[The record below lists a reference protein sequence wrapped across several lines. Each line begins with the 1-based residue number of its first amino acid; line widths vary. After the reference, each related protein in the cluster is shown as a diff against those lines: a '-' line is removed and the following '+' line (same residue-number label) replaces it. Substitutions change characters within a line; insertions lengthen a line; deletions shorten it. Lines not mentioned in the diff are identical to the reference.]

1 MTAMHYNITLLKE
14 AKFSN
19 FENQALARTN
29 KDRNLQFKNSFDIK
43 MFWSNK
49 VKEKTDSPFLL
60 PVDYDILSLL
70 IVKISNFEVLAKA

>member
-1 MTAMHYNITLLKE
+1 
-14 AKFSN
+14 
-19 FENQALARTN
+19 
-29 KDRNLQFKNSFDIK
+29 